1 MTPVEE
7 TLADLW
13 ATSTYGTHPLAHIRA
28 ALDARQV
35 LTVESAKSAPAESYL
50 AVGGLVTHRQ
60 QPPTARGVVF
70 ISLEDETG
78 MLNVICPPQVWQ
90 RHRRMAVVAP
100 ALVIYG
106 RIERTRGA
114 VNLVAD
120 GLRPLRVAASVPSR
134 DFR

>member
-1 MTPVEE
+1 
-7 TLADLW
+7 
-13 ATSTYGTHPLAHIRA
+13 
-28 ALDARQV
+28 
-35 LTVESAKSAPAESYL
+35 
-50 AVGGLVTHRQ
+50 VGGLVTHRQ

-120 GLRPLRVAASVPSR
+120 ALRSLRVAASVPSR